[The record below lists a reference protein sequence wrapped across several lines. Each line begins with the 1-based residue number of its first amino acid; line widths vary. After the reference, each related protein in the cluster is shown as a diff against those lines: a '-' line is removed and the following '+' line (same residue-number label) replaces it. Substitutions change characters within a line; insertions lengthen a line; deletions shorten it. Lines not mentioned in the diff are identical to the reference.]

1 MLDQFSQS
9 FFYTLTIEQVLINM
23 STAMIGG
30 FIISIAYRYSSK
42 GLSYSPT
49 FVRALILL
57 AIITALV
64 IMTIGN
70 NLARAFGLVGAMTVI
85 RFRTAVKDIQD
96 IVFIIFSLA
105 IGMAAGVN
113 LKLIVII
120 SSVFI
125 SAVAIALNKSG
136 YAIPN
141 KRQFLIQ
148 FLSTLEADSPEY
160 LEVFRRY
167 CRRYSLIDMQS
178 LDEDSN
184 FEISYNIILRKK
196 EDIHAFI
203 RDLNKQSGVSRVR
216 FYFDDETA

>member
-1 MLDQFSQS
+1 MLNQFSQS
-9 FFYTLTIEQVLINM
+9 FFYTLTIEQVLVNM
-23 STAMIGG
+23 LTAMIGG
-30 FIISIAYRYSSK
+30 FIISLSYRYSSK

-57 AIITALV
+57 SIITALV

-113 LKLIVII
+113 LKLIVIF
-120 SSVFI
+120 SSLFI
-125 SAVAIALNKSG
+125 SAVAILLNKAG

-148 FLSTLEADSPEY
+148 FLSTLDDNNPPY
-160 LEVFRRY
+160 LELFKKY
-167 CRRYSLIDMQS
+167 CRKYNLIDMQS
-178 LDEDSN
+178 LDENN
-184 FEISYNIILRKK
+184 FEISFNIILRRK

-203 RDLNKQSGVSRVR
+203 SDLNKQSGISRIR

>member
-1 MLDQFSQS
+1 MLNDFTSG
-9 FFYTLTIEQVLINM
+9 FFYALTIEQVFVNLL
-23 STAMIGG
+23 TALIGG
-30 FIISIAYRYSSK
+30 IIISYSYRYITK
-42 GLSYSPT
+42 GLSFSPT
-49 FVRALILL
+49 FVRSLILL
-57 AIITALV
+57 SIITALV

-113 LKLIVII
+113 LKLIVIV
-120 SSVFI
+120 SSIFI
-125 SAVAIALNKSG
+125 SAIAIVLNKSG
-136 YAIPN
+136 YAVPN

-148 FLSTLEADSPEY
+148 FLSALDTDNPEY
-160 LEVFRRY
+160 IKLFKNY

-178 LDEDSN
+178 LDDKDV
-184 FEISYNIILRKK
+184 FEVSYNIVLRTKD
-196 EDIHAFI
+196 DIHAFI
-203 RDLNKQSGVSRVR
+203 KELNRQTGVSSVR

>member
-1 MLDQFSQS
+1 MLNELSSS
-9 FFYTLTIEQVLINM
+9 FFYGLTVEQVLVNLL
-23 STAMIGG
+23 TALLGG
-30 FIISIAYRYSSK
+30 LIISYTYRYITK
-42 GLSYSPT
+42 GLSFSPS
-49 FVRALILL
+49 FVRSLILL
-57 AIITALV
+57 SIITALV

-105 IGMAAGVN
+105 IGMAAGGS

-120 SSVFI
+120 SSLFI
-125 SAVAIALNKSG
+125 SGVAIVLNKSG

-148 FLSTLEADSPEY
+148 FLSALDTDNPEY
-160 LEVFRRY
+160 IKIFKKY

-178 LDEDSN
+178 IDEEEL
-184 FEISYNIILRKK
+184 FEVSYNVVLRTKD
-196 EDIHAFI
+196 DIHAFVKE
-203 RDLNKQSGVSRVR
+203 LNQQSGISRVR

>member
-9 FFYTLTIEQVLINM
+9 FFYTLTVEKVLINM
-23 STAMIGG
+23 ITAMVGG

-57 AIITALV
+57 SIITALV

-113 LKLIVII
+113 LKFIVIV

-125 SAVAIALNKSG
+125 SAVAIILNKSA

-148 FLSTLEADSPEY
+148 FLSTLQSDTPEY
-160 LEVFRRY
+160 LGLFKKY
-167 CRRYSLIDMQS
+167 CRKFNLIDMQS
-178 LDEDSN
+178 LDEDDN
-184 FEISYNIILRKK
+184 FEISYNIVLRKK

-203 RDLNKQSGVSRVR
+203 KELNKQSGVSRVR